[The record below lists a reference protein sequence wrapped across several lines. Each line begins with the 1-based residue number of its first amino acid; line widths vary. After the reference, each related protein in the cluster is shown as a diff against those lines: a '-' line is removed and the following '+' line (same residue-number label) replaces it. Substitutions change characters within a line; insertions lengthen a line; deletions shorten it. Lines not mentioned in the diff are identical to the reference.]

1 MRAGESSMSSS
12 EQLEIDYTTKPV
24 SGWGGLV
31 VMMRFF
37 ERLGIRA
44 TLKQA
49 LADGRSSPNRI
60 DVVDIVLAFL
70 ATVLSGGRRF
80 AHVERLRADKV
91 ASATVGIPRWPSA
104 VTVTRY
110 LGGFVRSQVE
120 HLSESCWELVRAN
133 LRVPS
138 LGNVLDL
145 DSSVF
150 ERYGE
155 QEGSLK
161 GYNPRRKGRPSHH
174 PIFAMLAEAKIVVH
188 CWLRSGNTGTGRGA
202 CEFLTETLER
212 LKGIRLYALRADS
225 GFFSKEFLEA
235 LEKQELPYAIAVR
248 MSPVVKQAIVGIKT
262 WQRVGPGLDV
272 GEMMFQLPSWSGA
285 RRIAVIREELSE
297 RPEAAGRKLIAV
309 PGYTF
314 HAIVTTLSL
323 TPLEVWHFYNSRG
336 DCENRL
342 KELKE
347 DYGADGYCLDSFDGT
362 EAALR
367 LVCFLYN
374 LVTLFKR
381 EVMQD
386 SRPRLS
392 TVRTDVLVVGAI
404 LGADGRKPVLRLGLV
419 GSRRQHFARLLDR
432 VACVNR
438 TALQLGS
445 IVDQK
450 VSTPSPWRPRSRRQ
464 PGRRHPWQRQVAA

>member
-1 MRAGESSMSSS
+1 
-12 EQLEIDYTTKPV
+12 L
-24 SGWGGLV
+24 
-31 VMMRFF
+31 
-37 ERLGIRA
+37 
-44 TLKQA
+44 
-49 LADGRSSPNRI
+49 
-60 DVVDIVLAFL
+60 
-70 ATVLSGGRRF
+70 
-80 AHVERLRADKV
+80 
-91 ASATVGIPRWPSA
+91 
-104 VTVTRY
+104 
-110 LGGFVRSQVE
+110 VRSQVE
-120 HLSESCWELVRAN
+120 HLSEICWQLVHAN

-212 LKGIRLYALRADS
+212 LKGIALYALRADS
-225 GFFSKEFLEA
+225 GFFAKEFLDE
-235 LEKQELPYAIAVR
+235 LEKHGMPYAIAVR
-248 MSPVVKQAIVGIKT
+248 MSPVVKHAIVAIKT

-272 GEMMFQLPSWSGA
+272 AEMWFQLPSWKAA
-285 RRIAVIREELSE
+285 RRIVVIREELRE
-297 RPEAAGRKLIAV
+297 RPDAAGRRLIAV

-314 HAIVTTLSL
+314 HAVVTTLSL
-323 TPLEVWHFYNSRG
+323 SPLETWHFYNSRG

-362 EAALR
+362 EATLR

-374 LVTLFKR
+374 LVALFKR
-381 EVMQD
+381 TVMHD
-386 SRPRLS
+386 DRPRLS
-392 TVRTDVLVVGAI
+392 TMRTEVLVVGAI
-404 LGADGRKPVLRLGLV
+404 LGAEGRKPVLRLGLV
-419 GSRRQHFARLLDR
+419 GRSLERFAKLLDR
-432 VACVNR
+432 VAHIDR
-438 TALQLGS
+438 TASQHV
-445 IVDQK
+445 ITVEK
-450 VSTPSPWRPRSRRQ
+450 EAKNPPRRWRPRSRRRVD
-464 PGRRHPWQRQVAA
+464 RRPSRLRVAA